1 MKYITPYKLY
11 ESSSLKPVKK
21 FPTTPAAH
29 WNYILEIVK
38 DAGLDPYQ
46 LAEGRSKSLQDFFFE
61 KCSKKNIVFPN
72 MVDSEG
78 WGENSDARYE
88 KFIFRNSV
96 FLIPESYDNSNDFG
110 DAITK
115 KMSWMEKMKNMMRP
129 KYNDKELSEFMDNL
143 EKHTH
148 FGNDDW
154 GWVNPAL
161 KAIHDKLG
169 SHYKDGKLRVWMPH
183 DRDYDPWEGVD
194 YPHKYSVSWDYHN
207 PPDYP
212 NGVYYLSDIEK
223 YIESKYGLKDDKL
236 YDFIIECDYIEGRY
250 WEIMSQF
257 PYDDNDLSKLDKN
270 RGSDNINDIM
280 GAIEHEFGSEIRKE
294 EGMPV
299 YIDYFKKLKPL

>member
-1 MKYITPYKLY
+1 MKHITTYKLY
-11 ESSSLKPVKK
+11 EETNKKPVRK
-21 FPTTPAAH
+21 FPTDPAAH
-29 WNYILEIVK
+29 WNYIYEIVEE
-38 DAGLDPYQ
+38 AGLDPHQ
-46 LAEGRSKSLQDFFFE
+46 LEEGRDKSLQDFFFE
-61 KCSKKNIVFPN
+61 KCSKGNVVFPN

-78 WGENSDARYE
+78 WDDKSDSRYE

-110 DAITK
+110 NSVSK
-115 KMSWMEKMKNMMRP
+115 KLTWMEKMKKMMRP
-129 KYNDKELSEFMDNL
+129 KYNDKELEDFMNNL

-169 SHYKDGKLRVWMPH
+169 SHYIEGKLRVWMPQ
-183 DRDYDPWEGVD
+183 DRDYDTWEGVD
-194 YPHKYSVSWDYHN
+194 YPHKYSVTGRLEN
-207 PPDYP
+207 P

-223 YIESKYGLKDDKL
+223 YIDNIYGLKDTKL

-250 WEIMSQF
+250 WEIMSVF
-257 PYDDNDLSKLDKN
+257 PYDDDNIMKLDKE
-270 RGSDNINDIM
+270 RGSENINDIM
-280 GAIEHEFGSEIRKE
+280 GAIEHEFGNEIIRE
-294 EGMPV
+294 EGLPV